1 MPEFSFSPQEYITQ
15 IGQYLMTLP
24 QHLEPYM
31 TNENPALA
39 RAFQVYAR
47 AFGYFSAIFWAN
59 ILQTETCIA
68 VKDNIVVIFWS
79 NSVFF

>member
-1 MPEFSFSPQEYITQ
+1 
-15 IGQYLMTLP
+15 
-24 QHLEPYM
+24 M

-68 VKDNIVVIFWS
+68 VKDNIVAIFWA
-79 NSVFF
+79 NSVFLEMHHWLEVALPSLYSFILLR